1 MSPRLVAIAALI
13 LIVAHRPAAHAED
26 LRGGIVGNTAEL
38 VDPGELE
45 VTLGVEFE
53 EDNDKH
59 TTGLFIEF
67 EYGVNERMEVGL
79 RVPYLFV
86 DPNESGERRVDGVG
100 DIEISVD
107 IAMITDP
114 FLITPSLTLTLP
126 TANDKRSDELG
137 DSSAILEPAITMEI
151 PVGDLTGIIEVG
163 AELSQDTKAFVWS
176 GTLARE
182 IEEKVVSL
190 GLEGSVDNE
199 NTSELS
205 LVPGF
210 GFELTDDID
219 MAIEAQI
226 GLTKDTADWGITIEF
241 TYGF

>member
-1 MSPRLVAIAALI
+1 MPCRFVTISILAIAALS
-13 LIVAHRPAAHAED
+13 ASPAAAED
-26 LRGGIVGNTAEL
+26 LRGGLVGNTAEL

-45 VTLGVEFE
+45 VTLGFEFE
-53 EDNDKH
+53 EDNGKH
-59 TTGLFIEF
+59 TTDAFVEF

-86 DPNESGERRVDGVG
+86 DPNESGERRVDGFG
-100 DIEISVD
+100 DIEVSVD
-107 IAMITDP
+107 IAMFTEP
-114 FLITPSLTLTLP
+114 FLVTPSLALTLP
-126 TANDKRSDELG
+126 TGNDKRSDELG
-137 DSSAILEPAITMEI
+137 DGSPMLEPAITMEI
-151 PVGDLTGIIEVG
+151 PVGNLTGIVEVG
-163 AELSQDTKAFVWS
+163 AELSRDSKSFVWS

-182 IEEKVVSL
+182 VEETVLSL
-190 GLEGSVDNE
+190 GVEGSVDNE
-199 NTSELS
+199 HTSEVA

-219 MAIEAQI
+219 VAIEAQI